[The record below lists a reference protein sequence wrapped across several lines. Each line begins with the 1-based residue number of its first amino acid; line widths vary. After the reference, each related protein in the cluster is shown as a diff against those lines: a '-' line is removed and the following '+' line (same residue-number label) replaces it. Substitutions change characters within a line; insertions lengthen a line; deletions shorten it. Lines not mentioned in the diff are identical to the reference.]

1 MTSMPPSG
9 LYAITS
15 ETLCRDEDRLLAAVD
30 AALRGG
36 LALLQ
41 YRDKFSPLARR
52 AHLAQRLLKR
62 CREAGVPL
70 IINDSIELAATIGAD
85 GVHLG
90 QGDGSPAQA
99 RDRLGSSAI
108 VGVTCSGSL
117 PRALAAES
125 AGASYVAFGAFFPS
139 TTKPEA
145 KPVEIDLLRQARLAL
160 RLPICAIGGIT
171 PERAPSLLAAG
182 ASHLAVVEGVFGGAD
197 PELAVRAY
205 GEAFRVQAR
214 ASFPASGIA

>member
-1 MTSMPPSG
+1 MTTLPRSG

-15 ETLCRDEDRLLAAVD
+15 EALCRDERRLLDAVD

-41 YRDKFSPLARR
+41 YRDKSSSPEDRMRLAG
-52 AHLAQRLLKR
+52 LLLRR
-62 CREAGVPL
+62 CRAAGVPL
-70 IINDSIELAATIGAD
+70 IINDSIELAVRLRAD

-99 RDRLGSSAI
+99 RARLGSQAI
-108 VGVTCSGSL
+108 IGVTCGGSL
-117 PRALAAES
+117 PRALEAES

-145 KPVEIDLLRQARLAL
+145 KPVAMDLLRQARLVL

-171 PERAPSLLAAG
+171 PERAPPLLEAG
-182 ASHLAVVEGVFGGAD
+182 ASYLAAVDGVFGATD

-205 GEAFRVQAR
+205 GQVFRVR
-214 ASFPASGIA
+214 ASSLPSGIA